1 MATVWFEWAYV
12 FSWGVIA
19 SYLRRA
25 EDEYQGHNHIKSI
38 LNPRR
43 ARCFLSAHYPIYYQG
58 YYGIDEE
65 GQPVIA
71 HQSLAGCRP
80 LQRISLAHYSMKSW
94 EDWQKRRQLGKAD
107 APGQH
112 DVSWEAFAKA
122 DAPLGK
128 VEDDSLLRLREKLL
142 GKEGGRLRIVAEAPK
157 QPREYEK
164 LLQESLKNYASMTLE
179 EFLAIYHLY
188 ESDGKG
194 DNLSREQMQDMVL
207 SLLHLR
213 FSASEVISVPEY
225 DMLWDEIRQM
235 RNLHPGWQLLQRDL
249 ARLTVLV
256 RQQKIQSARS
266 LFDSY
271 IDRLIES
278 HEPNYRPRVALVTP
292 DLEDRPETRGLLLLA
307 RLLIETGME
316 VVLYSADDGS
326 LRQEFY
332 QAGLI
337 AIVQDGGLLQKTL
350 DRTHWQ
356 GGYDLICLNTCKCAR
371 LLHGHSSPV
380 PRPLLWW
387 IHQGEE
393 NYFEDELLWR
403 GIDQYM
409 LTTVVADDKIISAL
423 RRIDANW
430 PISGRMPLPQAG
442 QEKEF
447 GTLVMPVLESLVH
460 MGISH
465 RIPFEEGI
473 R

>member
-1 MATVWFEWAYV
+1 MDMCLLPG
-12 FSWGVIA
+12 GVVA

-25 EDEYQGHNHIKSI
+25 EDEFQGHDHIKSI

-65 GQPVIA
+65 GQPVTA

-80 LQRISLAHYSMKSW
+80 LQRISLAHYNMKSW

-107 APGQH
+107 APGQY
-112 DVSWEAFAKA
+112 DVSWEVFAKA

-142 GKEGGRLRIVAEAPK
+142 AKESGRLRIVAEAPK
-157 QPREYEK
+157 QPGEYEK
-164 LLQESLKNYASMTLE
+164 LLQDRLQNYTSLNLE
-179 EFLAIYHLY
+179 ELIAIYHLY
-188 ESDGKG
+188 ESDRKG
-194 DNLSREQMQDMVL
+194 DSLSREQMQDMVI

-213 FSASEVISVPEY
+213 FSASAVISMSEY
-225 DMLWDEIRQM
+225 DMLWDEVRQM
-235 RNLHPGWQLLQRDL
+235 QNLHPGWQLLQRDL
-249 ARLTVLV
+249 SRMAALV
-256 RQQKIQSARS
+256 RQQKIRSARS
-266 LFDSY
+266 MFDLY
-271 IDRLIES
+271 IDRLIKS
-278 HEPNYRPRVALVTP
+278 REPDYRPRVALVTP

-307 RLLIETGME
+307 RLLIEAGME
-316 VVLYSADDGS
+316 AVLYSADSGS

-332 QAGLI
+332 QAGLT

-350 DRTHWQ
+350 DRTNWQ

-393 NYFEDELLWR
+393 YYFEDESLLR
-403 GIDQYM
+403 DIGKHM
-409 LTTVVADDKIISAL
+409 LTTVVADDKIIPAL

-442 QEKEF
+442 REKEF
-447 GTLVMPVLESLVH
+447 GTMVMPVLESLVH